1 MKLTKRGIPHEMVFL
16 EASDEV
22 LVRRYMETR
31 RRHPLSGE
39 RRLQES
45 IEEERRVLAPIRALA
60 DLIIDTTGMKVPDM
74 LQLLTSR
81 FGIGG
86 DRKAMEITVFSF
98 GFKYG
103 IPIDADMVI
112 DVRFLP
118 NPFYVQKYKHWS
130 GRVPEVA
137 EYIEK
142 SPVTGNL

>member
-1 MKLTKRGIPHEMVFL
+1 M
-16 EASDEV
+16 
-22 LVRRYMETR
+22 
-31 RRHPLSGE
+31 
-39 RRLQES
+39 
-45 IEEERRVLAPIRALA
+45 LAPIRALA